1 MNIIVTGASRG
12 IGYALVKKICESGNH
27 QIVAISR
34 NYTKLEELKAECQQ
48 INPDANVFP
57 IVFDLASP
65 AYSFTLLPGILSHFD
80 KIDLLVNNAGML
92 IKKEFSALS
101 DEDFDD
107 VFNINVKTVFKLSRA
122 LLPYFNTAAHIVNIS
137 SMGGIQGSKKFPGLA
152 LYSASKAAVAVL
164 TEAMAEEFKER
175 HISVNCL
182 AFGAVQTEMFAEAFP
197 DYTAPLQ
204 PDEMAGFVADF
215 ALKGHL
221 YFNGKVL
228 PVSLSTP

>member
-1 MNIIVTGASRG
+1 M
-12 IGYALVKKICESGNH
+12 
-27 QIVAISR
+27 
-34 NYTKLEELKAECQQ
+34 
-48 INPDANVFP
+48 
-57 IVFDLASP
+57 
-65 AYSFTLLPGILSHFD
+65 
-80 KIDLLVNNAGML
+80 
-92 IKKEFSALS
+92 KKEFSALS

-122 LLPYFNTAAHIVNIS
+122 LLSYFNTSAHIVNMS
-137 SMGGIQGSKKFPGLA
+137 SMGGIQGSKKFPGLS
-152 LYSASKAAVAVL
+152 LYSASKAAIAVL

-197 DYTAPLQ
+197 GYAAPLQ

-215 ALKGHL
+215 ALNGHR